1 MGGWYIMGIRVHY
14 TALFLTIV
22 ALCVSCD
29 SGEKGRNADVSSYV
43 PSGPTRSFRQLCYD
57 YNWVGRETDRLGEF
71 FTDSDPVAFAEF
83 SKRINLDAVL
93 VLAVPHHGYCS
104 YETDAGEMFPGLKYD
119 WFGDVVNELHA
130 RDISALG
137 YITLN
142 WNWKYMREHLD
153 EPFVEAKMDDDGLI
167 DGWICLNA
175 PGYLDLVESY
185 TREVLTKYPV
195 DGIRFDMTFT
205 VEGCD
210 CEGCRQFYR
219 ELYGEEMPSWWRDSL
234 SRDEIQPFDLSDE
247 MLADVEDREFW
258 LQRRWDF
265 YIATTT
271 RAVKRLRT
279 VGRNVKPT
287 VEMWQ
292 NQLNPYVPNDL
303 NLGRTQD
310 ISYVEFGDPF
320 RMLLLQGILGNTGT
334 IVGQTLKSPIRRQV
348 MALGARCYQYVKVN
362 PRTVLP
368 DSEEWDNTWFVNDLA
383 PFYAMVADIQ
393 PYLEDAQIVSPI
405 AVVYSENTRYRWP
418 RYSRAPYM
426 AVMRGIT
433 ERFLDRSLP
442 LEFVNALDL
451 PERSLDNY
459 RMLILPETSG
469 LTEPQQEALLD
480 YASDGGTLLLGGGAL
495 LYDERGE
502 LNEDFSFA
510 GEMGMTFERLFTP
523 EDTLSVR
530 LTVPADL
537 GLPRQ
542 ARSVLVGSAVVA
554 TSTIGGTLLEMTV
567 DGASRPFLH
576 AAPYGSGS
584 IIWCASM
591 DDADFA
597 AGVAA
602 SYADPLLLTVDP
614 PDKRVI
620 LTRRDKAGQYVLHF
634 LDEGDYS
641 VHIRNEYAGIEGIVD
656 QYPADGWECKVSPEM
671 DASVIT
677 ASGGAAN
684 RLVVLGRE

>member
-1 MGGWYIMGIRVHY
+1 MGLRTIW
-14 TALFLTIV
+14 TATLLAAA

-29 SGEKGRNADVSSYV
+29 TGDRDGSVDVAAYE

-57 YNWVGRETDRLGEF
+57 YNWVARETDRLGEF
-71 FTDSDPVAFAEF
+71 FTESDPVAFADF
-83 SKRINLDAVL
+83 SERINLDAVL

-104 YETDAGEMFPGLKYD
+104 YKTDAGEMFPGLTYD
-119 WFGDVVNELHA
+119 WFGDVVRELHA
-130 RDISALG
+130 HDISALG

-153 EPFVEAKMDDDGLI
+153 EPFVEAEMDENGLI

-185 TREVLTKYPV
+185 TREVLTWYPV

-234 SRDEIQPFDLSDE
+234 SRDDIQPFDLSEE
-247 MLADVEDREFW
+247 MLADVDDPEFW
-258 LQRRWDF
+258 LRRRWDF
-265 YIATTT
+265 YIATTS
-271 RAVKRLRT
+271 RAVNRLRA
-279 VGRNVKPT
+279 VGRNIKPT

-303 NLGRTQD
+303 DLGRIQD

-362 PRTVLP
+362 PRTLLP
-368 DSEEWDNTWFVNDLA
+368 DSEEWDNAWFVDDLA

-393 PYLEDAQIVSPI
+393 PYLEDAKIVSPI
-405 AVVYSENTRYRWP
+405 AVVFAENTRYRWP

-426 AVMRGIT
+426 SVMRGIT

-442 LEFVNALDL
+442 LEFVNVFDL
-451 PERSLDNY
+451 PGRNLSDY

-469 LTEPQQEALLD
+469 LTMPQREALLD
-480 YASDGGTLLLGGGAL
+480 YASDGGTLMLGGGAL

-502 LNEDFSFA
+502 LREDFSLTR
-510 GEMGMTFERLFTP
+510 EMGLTYERSFTP
-523 EDTLSVR
+523 EDTLTVA
-530 LTVPADL
+530 LTVPSDL
-537 GLPRQ
+537 GLSQPVRS
-542 ARSVLVGSAVVA
+542 ARIGSAVIA
-554 TSTIGGTLLEMTV
+554 KSTIGGTLLEMTV
-567 DGASRPFLH
+567 DGARHPFLH

-591 DDADFA
+591 DDADFS

-602 SYADPLLLTVDP
+602 SYAGPLLLSVDP

-620 LTRRDKAGQYVLHF
+620 LTQREKAGQWVLHF
-634 LDEGDYS
+634 LDDGDYS
-641 VHIRNEYAGIEGIVD
+641 VHVRNEYADIGSVIGR
-656 QYPADGWECKVSPEM
+656 YPADGWQCQTIPGDEGTVVTVSG
-671 DASVIT
+671 DAK
-677 ASGGAAN
+677 N
-684 RLVVLGRE
+684 RLVVLGGQ